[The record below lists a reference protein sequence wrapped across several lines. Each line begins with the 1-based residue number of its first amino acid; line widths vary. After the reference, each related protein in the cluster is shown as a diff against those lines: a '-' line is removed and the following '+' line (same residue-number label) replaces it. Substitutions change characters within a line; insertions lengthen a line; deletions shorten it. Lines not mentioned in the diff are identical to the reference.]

1 MEDTSDMD
9 LDLSYDRDVRSHANN
24 HATPAHPDNSQ
35 TDTAQDGSPMN
46 WSPTNPTQT
55 SIPDQGQQPLA
66 SMPTIN
72 RTLSSI
78 HMNNSIARHASTI
91 NNSAAPHT
99 FISSLINNNRSRQ
112 TYHPRTNFRH
122 FKFGPSHA
130 GAVARPPPAQEPRS
144 YYDFKA
150 SQPATQSSGKKSLLK
165 ESLIKNQ
172 LARNTPRKDVAPI
185 TPSKR
190 RGDDNDAIE
199 DTESSARGFTEP
211 LESERPSFVQNQRD
225 GIFMTKVKD
234 HFRAIIRSIVC
245 ADKRREIVFVPTGPL
260 SNKRRAIFRPM
271 PGAFPIDDPSPTDP
285 AASNNANPAH
295 ADPADA
301 AAATDQT
308 TNVRSESSISFGK
321 AFKHV
326 GRFFTSTV
334 SSNNGATSN
343 THLSSDDQTAQSSSI
358 TSPNDH
364 SGATSSNTNTS
375 SNSQSAQ
382 SSSMTT
388 SAQGH
393 ITEESGSSSPSGSND
408 IIQTP
413 PSLKRKRA
421 AVADAEE
428 EDLPMHKP
436 KKSRKSSNVSKKS
449 PIQMQIPGNTILKMD
464 KRAAKEAAEAADK
477 EKDDLPMHKP
487 KKANGSKKAPIRFK
501 LTGKSMKGFDSSE
514 RSGRDDDL
522 PALKSRF
529 GSAQPQRRHISV
541 AAVPRIQNRNE
552 RTNIALAP
560 SSSAVARIT
569 DQNNDSLTA
578 PARRAQKI
586 MDATQPDPAQN
597 ITQVQMNRESGR
609 HTGGQAD
616 FQTYRESEERPST
629 SSSGSSEEGQQS
641 QREKNESPGD
651 TETIGADVGKAS
663 AQVAKT
669 AADRPNNGHKQP
681 GPVANQKAEQTL
693 HEQVMDSRT
702 QTAENYFA
710 GTEWNKPI
718 ELAESSD
725 EGSAQD
731 VRVTQWHL
739 RDKEVKEM
747 INVRKPTATSLE
759 QLMENTSFKETG
771 DLEISDSRKD
781 SREEELE
788 KQRRAEAEAK
798 RKADEAAAEAK
809 RKAEQEEAEA
819 RKKLEREKKALEQA
833 KSERRRQ
840 LLSQGPTDAQVAEI
854 KSTFASRDPM
864 SEIARNFTVRDLST
878 LVPHTT
884 WLNDSLINKYLEE
897 LTKKAC
903 EKEGYTESD
912 KKAGK
917 APPYQFVLSNWWV
930 AVADKG
936 IQKVLPW
943 NRRSRLHEERLLQVK
958 ALFIPIC
965 HGAHWRLVVVSGTE
979 RTINYYDSLAG
990 SPAPFVAKAHEWVK
1004 ATLGS
1009 AYNDAEWSVIVGG
1022 GQRSPRQS
1030 NSDDCGVFTLQNARA
1045 VALGLD
1051 IQPNLYVT
1059 STEGVLRVRHQMA
1072 AQLLSGGLDWE

>member
-1 MEDTSDMD
+1 M
-9 LDLSYDRDVRSHANN
+9 
-24 HATPAHPDNSQ
+24 Q
-35 TDTAQDGSPMN
+35 N
-46 WSPTNPTQT
+46 WSPTNPTQA

-66 SMPTIN
+66 STPTIN

-78 HMNNSIARHASTI
+78 HINNSIARHTSTI

-99 FISSLINNNRSRQ
+99 SIYSLINNNRSRR
-112 TYHPRTNFRH
+112 TYHPRTNFRY
-122 FKFGPSHA
+122 FNFGPSHA
-130 GAVARPPPAQEPRS
+130 GAVAGPPPAQEPRS
-144 YYDFKA
+144 YEDFKT
-150 SQPATQSSGKKSLLK
+150 SQSATQSSGKKNLLK

-190 RGDDNDAIE
+190 RGDDNDVIE
-199 DTESSARGFTEP
+199 DTESSARGFVEP
-211 LESERPSFVQNQRD
+211 LESETPSFVQNQKK
-225 GIFMTKVKD
+225 GVFMSKVED
-234 HFRAIIRSIVC
+234 RFRAIIRSIVG
-245 ADKRREIVFVPTGPL
+245 ANEREEIVFVPTGPL
-260 SNKRRAIFRPM
+260 SNKRRAISMPM
-271 PGAFPIDDPSPTDP
+271 PGAFPLEKPTIP

-321 AFKHV
+321 AFKV
-326 GRFFTSTV
+326 VSRFITSTV

-343 THLSSDDQTAQSSSI
+343 T
-358 TSPNDH
+358 
-364 SGATSSNTNTS
+364 NTS
-375 SNSQSAQ
+375 SNSQSTQ

-428 EDLPMHKP
+428 QDLPMHKP
-436 KKSRKSSNVSKKS
+436 KKGRKNSNGSKKS
-449 PIQMQIPGNTILKMD
+449 PIQMQIPGNSILKMD

-487 KKANGSKKAPIRFK
+487 KKANGSKKAPIKFK
-501 LTGKSMKGFDSSE
+501 LNGKSIKGFDSSE
-514 RSGRDDDL
+514 RSGRDEDL

-552 RTNIALAP
+552 RTNTALAP
-560 SSSAVARIT
+560 SSSAVTRIT

-578 PARRAQKI
+578 PARMAEKI

-597 ITQVQMNRESGR
+597 ITQVQMNRECR
-609 HTGGQAD
+609 RNNAGGQVD

-641 QREKNESPGD
+641 QREKDESSDD
-651 TETIGADVGKAS
+651 TEAIGADVSKAPD
-663 AQVAKT
+663 QVAKT
-669 AADRPNNGHKQP
+669 AADRPKNHGHKQP

-693 HEQVMDSRT
+693 HEQLMDSRT
-702 QTAENYFA
+702 QTAEKYFA

-718 ELAESSD
+718 DLPESSD
-725 EGSAQD
+725 EVIAQD

-747 INVRKPTATSLE
+747 INVRKPTTTSLE
-759 QLMENTSFKETG
+759 QLMKNTSFKETG

-819 RKKLEREKKALEQA
+819 RQKLEQEKKALEQA

-840 LLSQGPTDAQVAEI
+840 LLSQGPTNAQVAEI
-854 KSTFASRDPM
+854 KSTIANRDSM
-864 SEIARNFTVRDLST
+864 SEISRNFTVRDLST

-917 APPYQFVLSNWWV
+917 APPYQFVLSNWWLTV
-930 AVADKG
+930 TSDGV
-936 IQKVLPW
+936 QKVLNW
-943 NRRSRLHEERLLQVK
+943 NRRSRLHEGRLLQVK

-1009 AYNDAEWSVIVGG
+1009 AYNGAEWSVIVGG

>member
-1 MEDTSDMD
+1 M
-9 LDLSYDRDVRSHANN
+9 
-24 HATPAHPDNSQ
+24 Q
-35 TDTAQDGSPMN
+35 N

-55 SIPDQGQQPLA
+55 SIPNQGQQPLA
-66 SMPTIN
+66 STPTIN

-78 HMNNSIARHASTI
+78 HISNSISRHTSTI

-99 FISSLINNNRSRQ
+99 SIYSLINNNRSRR
-112 TYHPRTNFRH
+112 TYHPRTNFRY
-122 FKFGPSHA
+122 FNFAPSHA
-130 GAVARPPPAQEPRS
+130 GVVARLPPAQEPKS
-144 YYDFKA
+144 YSDFKA

-190 RGDDNDAIE
+190 RGDDNDVIE

-211 LESERPSFVQNQRD
+211 LESETPSFVQNQRT
-225 GIFMTKVKD
+225 GIFMTTVKD
-234 HFRAIIRSIVC
+234 RFRAIIRSVVS
-245 ADKRREIVFVPTGPL
+245 ADKREEIVFVPTGPL
-260 SNKRRAIFRPM
+260 SNKRRAIARPM
-271 PGAFPIDDPSPTDP
+271 PGAFPLDDPTVP

-295 ADPADA
+295 ADSADA

-321 AFKHV
+321 AFKVV
-326 GRFFTSTV
+326 GRFITSTV

-358 TSPNDH
+358 TSSNNH
-364 SGATSSNTNTS
+364 SGATSNTNTS

-382 SSSMTT
+382 SSGMTT

-393 ITEESGSSSPSGSND
+393 ITEESGFSSPSGSNG

-428 EDLPMHKP
+428 EDLPTHKP
-436 KKSRKSSNVSKKS
+436 KKGRKSSNCSKKS
-449 PIQMQIPGNTILKMD
+449 PIQMQIPGNSILKMD

-487 KKANGSKKAPIRFK
+487 KKANGSKKAPIKFK
-501 LTGKSMKGFDSSE
+501 LTGESIKGFDSSE

-569 DQNNDSLTA
+569 DHNNDSLTA
-578 PARRAQKI
+578 PARMAEKI

-597 ITQVQMNRESGR
+597 ITQVQMNHESR
-609 HTGGQAD
+609 RNNSGGQAD

-629 SSSGSSEEGQQS
+629 SSSGSSEEGLQS
-641 QREKNESPGD
+641 QREKDESSGD
-651 TETIGADVGKAS
+651 AEAIGADVSKAPD
-663 AQVAKT
+663 QVAKT
-669 AADRPNNGHKQP
+669 AADRPNNHGHKQP

-693 HEQVMDSRT
+693 HGQLMDSRT
-702 QTAENYFA
+702 KTAEKYFA

-718 ELAESSD
+718 DLPESSD
-725 EGSAQD
+725 EGIAQD

-747 INVRKPTATSLE
+747 INVRKPTTTSLE
-759 QLMENTSFKETG
+759 QLMKNTSFKETG

-819 RKKLEREKKALEQA
+819 RQKLEQEKKALEQA

-840 LLSQGPTDAQVAEI
+840 LLSQGPTNAQVAEI

-864 SEIARNFTVRDLST
+864 SEISRNFTVRDLST

-917 APPYQFVLSNWWV
+917 APPYQFVLSNWWLTV
-930 AVADKG
+930 TSDGV
-936 IQKVLPW
+936 QKVLNW
-943 NRRSRLHEERLLQVK
+943 NRRSRLHEGRLLQVK

-979 RTINYYDSLAG
+979 RTINYFDSLAG